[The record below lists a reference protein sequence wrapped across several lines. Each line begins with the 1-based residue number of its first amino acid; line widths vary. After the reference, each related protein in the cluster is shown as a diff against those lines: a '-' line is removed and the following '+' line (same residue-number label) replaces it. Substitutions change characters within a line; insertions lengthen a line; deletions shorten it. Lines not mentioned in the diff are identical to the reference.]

1 MDPRLA
7 AVQIAEIQSRLSHA
21 QTFRGYRSITVAATG
36 LLALLAAGVQP
47 ALVPEPARTP
57 LSWLGL
63 WLSVAVVGVVAVGV
77 ELAVRCRRSGSPWFV
92 RLTVSAVSRFLPC
105 VVAGAAVTAVLA
117 LSAPET
123 LWLLPGLWAVLFSL
137 GVFASCTV
145 MPREIV
151 WVGAFYLAA
160 GIASLLFARG
170 AAAFAPEAMAIPFGV
185 GQLLTAAILYWRLE
199 CGHDESSRND

>member
-1 MDPRLA
+1 MDPRQA

-36 LLALLAAGVQP
+36 LLALAAAAVQP
-47 ALVPEPARTP
+47 LLVPHPSQTP
-57 LSWLGL
+57 LLWLGL
-63 WLSVAVVGVVAVGV
+63 WLVVAIIGAVGV
-77 ELAVRCRRSGSPWFV
+77 GFELAVRCRRSGSPWFV

-105 VVAGAAVTAVLA
+105 IVAGAAVTAALA

-145 MPREIV
+145 MPREIA
-151 WVGAFYLAA
+151 WVGVFYLAA
-160 GIASLLFARG
+160 GIACLLFASG
-170 AAAFAPEAMAIPFGV
+170 ATAFAPEAMAIPFGT
-185 GQLLTAAILYWRLE
+185 GQLLTAGILYWRLE
-199 CGHDESSRND
+199 CGHDESS